1 MKSVEDF
8 KGLKIR
14 LQPNQTHI
22 ATFEA
27 LGASPIAMDVKE
39 VYQALQ
45 QGVIDGQE
53 NPFAL
58 IRASRYNEVQKYLSD
73 TAHFFDFVIVAASKK
88 QYDSFSEE
96 ERTAIEKA
104 MAEAVAWQRQTAVT
118 EDAESLKFLVDSGM
132 QFDPISPEVRAVL
145 REKTK
150 AVIDQVK
157 AKVGDELVNAVL
169 AEIAK

>member
-1 MKSVEDF
+1 M
-8 KGLKIR
+8 
-14 LQPNQTHI
+14 
-22 ATFEA
+22 
-27 LGASPIAMDVKE
+27 
-39 VYQALQ
+39 
-45 QGVIDGQE
+45 
-53 NPFAL
+53 
-58 IRASRYNEVQKYLSD
+58 
-73 TAHFFDFVIVAASKK
+73 AASKK